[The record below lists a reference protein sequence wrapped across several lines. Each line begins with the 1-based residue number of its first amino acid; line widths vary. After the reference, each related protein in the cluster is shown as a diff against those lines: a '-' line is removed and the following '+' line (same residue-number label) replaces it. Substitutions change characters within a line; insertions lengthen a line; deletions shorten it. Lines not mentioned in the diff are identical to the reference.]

1 MTDGERG
8 DVYRLVFE
16 LTARA
21 TDVPYDEFLTELV
34 DGLALH
40 YRAKVCRIH
49 VGSPLV
55 PVATSDPNGAL
66 AGLKG
71 KDLARY
77 ETLDAMLAEAVRRD
91 GVLRTALDLDGG
103 EEIVSFLGR
112 KMTTPE
118 TFAFPLMARGS
129 AFGAITLYL
138 DDIYPFQEADVRG
151 LQAVGNVLFAA
162 NNRGEDFSGQRR
174 AAAPL
179 DDEQRKVYEA
189 SLGNIRKI
197 LDELKF
203 LVDARTVLLLDGQ
216 GDFVS
221 KVGEDSKFSTT
232 QFSSLVASG
241 YAAGRRLAGLYGG
254 QDLPC
259 VTHEGESESVFVIEI
274 KKGALLAVV
283 CSDHDAP
290 GLIRRW
296 ARSVVGRLGKHYD
309 ELLGATS

>member
-34 DGLALH
+34 GGLASH

-55 PVATSDPNGAL
+55 PVATADPTGAL
-66 AGLKG
+66 AALKG
-71 KDLARY
+71 NDLARY
-77 ETLDAMLAEAVRRD
+77 ETLDAMLADAVRRD

-103 EEIVSFLGR
+103 EEIVNFLGR
-112 KMTTPE
+112 EMTTPE

-138 DDIYPFQEADVRG
+138 DEIYPFQEADVRG

-174 AAAPL
+174 ALSRVTGEKREAY
-179 DDEQRKVYEA
+179 DESLGHIRKVLE
-189 SLGNIRKI
+189 
-197 LDELKF
+197 ELMF
-203 LVDARTVLLLDGQ
+203 LIDARTVLLADGT
-216 GDFVS
+216 GDLVA
-221 KVGEDSKFSTT
+221 KVGEESKFSTT
-232 QFSSLVASG
+232 AFSSLVASG
-241 YAAGRRLAGLYGG
+241 YAASRRLAGLYGG

-259 VTHEGESESVFVIEI
+259 VTHEGESENVFVVEI
-274 KKGALLAVV
+274 RKGALLAVV

-296 ARSVVGRLGKHYD
+296 TRSVVGRLGKHYD
-309 ELLGATS
+309 ALLGATV